1 MATGNEARRRN
12 GRFNGRRGRSIGAG
26 DRLRLAIG
34 VSLSL
39 SLSRRLDALDGG
51 WVKGVGVSR

>member
-39 SLSRRLDALDGG
+39 SLAVSTLLMGG
-51 WVKGVGVSR
+51 G